1 MNYPINKPVFIAL
14 LSASLMLP
22 TIGCASK
29 ERVVTYDVTK
39 SGKNWAES
47 QTVQER
53 RGPGGKVSVDKQSVY
68 EKVQCVDRKGRKI
81 RASSA
86 DECIDLGGRV
96 IDEMRIEEQTI
107 KSR

>member
-1 MNYPINKPVFIAL
+1 MNYQNKPVFIAVI
-14 LSASLMLP
+14 SASLMLP
-22 TIGCASK
+22 MVGCASK

-47 QTVQER
+47 QSVQER
-53 RGPGGKVSVDKQSVY
+53 RGPGGRVTVDKQSVY

-81 RASSA
+81 KASSA

-107 KSR
+107 KNR